1 MDLPYRPA
9 VMAIWIPSRHMT
21 REYVERRGSAMPQS
35 VAEGQAPVLLATLDA
50 PEIDPT
56 WDIASEFAVHTL
68 PLSRPELCVS
78 RLREQV
84 KEPVLIITNLSGA
97 PVLERIIAET
107 TLFATRP
114 IAVTIVGLPRLA
126 TRLLTAIAT
135 GEAQSGGVGQ
145 AVAFADSASN
155 YLMSEVIVPSIN
167 KLDHPA
173 PTLIQAARS
182 YLPGTH
188 SLIAS
193 GAESGVFQPPV
204 RLTLDAFTTLAV
216 SASAVLTD
224 LMAEQFEA
232 AQASPAVNRLPPWD
246 GVELYGNARWIEF
259 VSCNTSAVQMWSSH
273 WRSTHYKRCQWCDQ
287 LRVRDVC
294 AFCGY
299 LPLIP
304 TDDDVLADAF
314 SPTQGGHQ

>member
-1 MDLPYRPA
+1 
-9 VMAIWIPSRHMT
+9 
-21 REYVERRGSAMPQS
+21 MPQS
-35 VAEGQAPVLLATLDA
+35 VAEGQALVLLATLDA

-78 RLREQV
+78 RLREHAI
-84 KEPVLIITNLSGA
+84 EPVLIITNLPSA

-114 IAVTIVGLPRLA
+114 IAVTVVGLPRLA

-193 GAESGVFQPPV
+193 GAKSGVFQPPK
-204 RLTLDAFTTLAV
+204 RLTLDGFSTLAI
-216 SASAVLTD
+216 SASAVLTN
-224 LMAEQFEA
+224 LMTEQFEA
-232 AQASPAVNRLPPWD
+232 AQASPAVNCLPPWD

-273 WRSTHYKRCQWCDQ
+273 SRSTHYERCRWCDQ

-304 TDDDVLADAF
+304 TGNAAPADAL
-314 SPTQGGHQ
+314 SPTQGGRQ